1 MIPTKTLKYR
11 LDLKIIMLCI
21 TSHLNDNNQILF
33 LHLDNIIVSCIHN
46 IIDVINTG
54 NEGLNQCLLTTQLW
68 AGIHFLLDGNKSLPL
83 SIEWLELRSSLL
95 SKSLPQPLTS
105 NPQPKP
111 CHSFSV
117 PRQIRLVDMFP
128 YKKTELSARLP

>member
-1 MIPTKTLKYR
+1 
-11 LDLKIIMLCI
+11 
-21 TSHLNDNNQILF
+21 
-33 LHLDNIIVSCIHN
+33 
-46 IIDVINTG
+46 
-54 NEGLNQCLLTTQLW
+54 
-68 AGIHFLLDGNKSLPL
+68 LPL

-95 SKSLPQPLTS
+95 SKSLPQPLIS